1 MIAQNISNAIKT
13 RKWLSIVYLNLE
25 DKETKYWIAIKD
37 LDIDNRTFVVDAFNV
52 TKMNDEADGVIEI
65 NRLAFDKILS
75 ATIIDNTSYAQPDG
89 LIEKINANI
98 EKLDWLSYDLYNDDV
113 LDYIHEAMKHEQV
126 AYQSESTL
134 IRGVDQEKLEAL
146 PLNGKYVL
154 SLEQISDLV
163 PKLERLSRQDEKKQ
177 YETTTLALNLL
188 SIATNNGLFVI
199 AYKELPFN
207 PVEKS

>member
-98 EKLDWLSYDLYNDDV
+98 EKLDWLSYDLYNDDI

-163 PKLERLSRQDEKKQ
+163 PKLERLSRQDE
-177 YETTTLALNLL
+177 
-188 SIATNNGLFVI
+188 
-199 AYKELPFN
+199 
-207 PVEKS
+207 